1 MTEAPCD
8 MVDNDTNLRIDEEVF
23 YKTGDAAKRV
33 LEIIANPTVLD
44 LGGPSSIP
52 PVLNIRTKSKLSDR
66 ISILL
71 WNNGRYDGEIDFG
84 NFRLRGLG
92 IGKHRDPN
100 QWSNGCGSDTNRP
113 DWVITRY
120 QEER

>member
-1 MTEAPCD
+1 MPGQVTDTTTQYFMNEAPCD

-52 PVLNIRTKSKLSDR
+52 CINNNHLITLTTYYFLVWYPHSHSELFAELYNTVYSPY
-66 ISILL
+66 ISVEI
-71 WNNGRYDGEIDFG
+71 GRDSLYQYVFIYID
-84 NFRLRGLG
+84 
-92 IGKHRDPN
+92 
-100 QWSNGCGSDTNRP
+100 
-113 DWVITRY
+113 
-120 QEER
+120 